1 MKIKKRFVAFMMAI
15 LMVLTS
21 ITIQYRKSEAA
32 TVTATV
38 TVNFTSADVGK
49 KVTVAVG
56 DKSFDETVT
65 NILNE
70 DGTPSD
76 KYQVTGDLEAEPG
89 DNTAVVT
96 YDNGNSVYSA
106 QTALKIPDTADETG
120 KYAVETGVVTLL
132 LTTVK
137 EVTVTGVDGYTFT
150 SVTGA
155 ERVGDTWKFTKADGF
170 KVGQDSFTI
179 NANDVD
185 GNVFKATITVSGESV
200 GASWNAVGFKSI
212 KINLP
217 EGYGSC
223 GLQTGSNGSDTY
235 NIDNNGVVTA
245 KSGNLI
251 APNAQIAIVAYK
263 DELKYETIVTVGNSA
278 TITAGNFTAKEFKL
292 NLTYNEDDVVVK
304 YIKSGTD
311 TKYVYS
317 DDVKFSTS
325 EKYKLIIE
333 SKKEYRVISAGTLKG
348 TTDVKDNK
356 ATFTSDEFNS
366 DLGEIN
372 ITSSIAK
379 INNVTV
385 RRTDNNNVIAP
396 EIPVSLTI
404 EVQMQDGLAFGNYE
418 VLGVEI
424 YGVSDVEIQKLDPSN
439 YKWDSREGKLTLYY
453 NDKTRALK
461 NVQVVAKVR
470 NTQNSEE
477 IVESNKLTLK
487 INKGELIKGVDYNLS
502 TNNIYYKASEND
514 DPSEI
519 YYKGENNK
527 VTVYPK
533 NYTQY
538 RYTGHDFDKIDE
550 AGSSFSAPSD
560 TFDMQMRNVEEEK
573 FGYSNK
579 LLFINDD
586 VEPSITWEN
595 ETKKE
600 ENVYKFKADTQ
611 IQLDVVDNGT
621 GSNKPSGIAN
631 VYYAYE
637 ECKTNDAIIQSNS
650 CTQQKGKYVISNIS
664 DQYNCLYI
672 YAVDNVGNV
681 KSYSIS
687 YEIDATAPAI
697 SVDENIKG
705 FKFDNNDKVY
715 YYSKLVNKNSTGLFK
730 IIVSDKNF
738 DQSQTECTVI
748 VDGKETKLKEETTQE
763 GCYYEIEVGDDE
775 KEYTIQVSSKDLAGN
790 SSEATYIIKV
800 DNTAPNVKNVYVVPV
815 VPEESSYSALA
826 KDVEDDFKSVLDGYN
841 NFNGGSA
848 VKSEINDD
856 NYSGSKV
863 TIKKGENS
871 IDIPEGQEGYTYSF
885 SVQNVIT
892 DSVKLIVTDK
902 AGNETIEKIKD
913 AENNG
918 KSITDKKVA
927 IISADFTF
935 DKYNF
940 SNVKDGTNYWMTKD
954 SNISGTL
961 GYSCDFVNPDFL
973 KVYLKDITDD
983 KLTPLD
989 DATFKNSKIEITVPK
1004 EDLTDDHHYQV
1015 VAYYYDLASNS
1026 FKKME
1031 SQEYICDNKA
1041 PELIVEGPTIVEKDG
1056 KYVANVTY
1064 TMKESHPDFESFNF
1078 EGSKGVNNLAEG
1090 LQQNVLNSLKK
1101 SENWNYKNEK
1111 YTQTIQFETEG
1122 IYSLNVSVK
1131 DAVGHDSKK
1140 TACTF
1145 TFDKT
1150 APEIANPVVETA
1162 FTKAD
1167 ADDYQHFANGTTS
1180 NVAKVTISATDLAAT
1195 EMQKAEYTLKDVDGT
1210 TKTIDV
1216 TKEIK
1221 KDKNLFT
1228 YSFEISPS
1236 FKGTLKVSF
1245 TDNSGNSNEK
1255 AYEISEGKMAGII
1268 VEGEADH
1275 KNTSSLAIK
1284 PANANAARK
1293 GVYKGTVNL
1302 KLEAADSY
1310 SGIKDVRYEIYNGA
1324 NLVTSELAAD
1334 FSSSK
1339 SLVTNWPDDV
1349 NMTSNLTIPK
1359 DVAYEGNSV
1368 TVKLMMTD
1376 NAGNTSELTS
1386 EPMKLDFTA
1395 PVIRPI
1401 TFDNNSPQ
1409 NEKYYNATRTATITI
1424 DELNLDYSDVAINVT
1439 KNGVPMNVTP
1449 NFHNTQGI
1457 THVMTIPFSE
1467 DGDYEI
1473 TVSAVDMAGNA
1484 SNVVKCEQFT
1494 IDKTN
1499 PDMSISFDNNNPYS
1513 GQYYGD
1519 SRTATI
1525 TVKEHNFNA
1534 SDVKVNVTA
1543 SVDGSSVSA
1552 PSIGAFST
1560 NGDIHTASIT
1570 FNSDA
1575 DYTISASCVDLA
1587 GNEGNNIGEQSFT
1600 VDLTAPQIEI
1610 SGVTADES
1618 YTGSVSPVV
1627 TVTDGNYD
1635 TEGVTVSIVGGKH
1648 GKANVSSDVADIA
1661 HGQTYSFADLQHI
1674 QDNDDYYT
1682 LTAKAVDKAGHETE
1696 ETIAYKV
1703 NRFGSVYVVN
1713 DALQAAIDQYYATS
1727 SDQYAIIEQNV
1738 DELESYSVSYSID
1751 NDIVNLEEGDGYKV
1765 SHNTNKEDW
1774 QEYEYKL
1781 SADTFS
1787 KEGVYNITVSSKDK
1801 AGNSS
1806 DNKSK
1811 NVSMEFCIDNTKPVC
1826 VISGVEENQEF
1837 EKVVSAN
1844 IVVEAYDNIKFA
1856 DMQVSVNGDQIKSEK
1871 DMTDGKVSFT
1881 IDPAKGTQTLKVV
1894 CHDAAGNETVQ
1905 EIHFT
1910 FNVGVLG
1917 SGSPVAII
1925 IIVIAAVLVAG
1936 GIFFIIAKKKKTMS
1950 SKR

>member
-32 TVTATV
+32 TVTATI
-38 TVNFTSADVGK
+38 TVNFTSEDEGK
-49 KVTVAVG
+49 TVTVAVG
-56 DKSFDETVT
+56 DKSFEGTVT
-65 NILNE
+65 KINIPNE
-70 DGTPSD
+70 DGTLSENY
-76 KYQVTGDLEAEPG
+76 KYQVTGELEAETG
-89 DNTAVVT
+89 DNTAIIT
-96 YDNGNSVYSA
+96 CDNGNSVYSA
-106 QTALKIPDTADETG
+106 KTALKIPETADETG
-120 KYAVETGVVTLL
+120 KFAVTTGDVRLL

-155 ERVGDTWKFTKADGF
+155 ERVGDTWKFTKTDGF

-200 GASWNAVGFKSI
+200 GANWEVVGFKSI

-217 EGYGSC
+217 EGYESC
-223 GLQTGSNGSDTY
+223 GLQTGSNGLDTY
-235 NIDNNGVVTA
+235 DIDNNGKVTT

-251 APNAQIAIVAYK
+251 APGAQITIVAYK
-263 DELKYETIVTVGNSA
+263 EKLKYETTVTVGNSA

-292 NLTYNEDDVVVK
+292 NLKYNEDDVVVK
-304 YIKSGTD
+304 YIKSGSD
-311 TKYVYS
+311 TGTAYVYS
-317 DDVKFSTS
+317 NDVKFSTS
-325 EKYKLIIE
+325 EKYRLIIE
-333 SKKEYRVISAGTLKG
+333 SKKEYRVISAGNLGGKTEV
-348 TTDVKDNK
+348 TDNK

-372 ITSSIAK
+372 ITSSIAE
-379 INNVTV
+379 INTV
-385 RRTDNNNVIAP
+385 EVKRTDNKNVIAP
-396 EIPVSLTI
+396 EIPVSLTVK
-404 EVQMQDGLAFGNYE
+404 VQMQDGLAFDNYE
-418 VLGVEI
+418 VSGVEI
-424 YGVSDVEIQKLDPSN
+424 QRLKSSN
-439 YKWDSREGKLTLYY
+439 YKWDSVKGSVEGKLTLYY
-453 NDKTRALK
+453 NDQTRDLGE
-461 NVQVVAKVR
+461 VQVVATVQ
-470 NTQNSEE
+470 NTQNSKEVKSD
-477 IVESNKLTLK
+477 ILTLK
-487 INKGELIKGVDYNLS
+487 INKDELVRGVDYNLS

-519 YYKGENNK
+519 YYKDENNK

-533 NYTQY
+533 NYTEY

-550 AGSSFSAPSD
+550 GGSSFSAPSD
-560 TFDMQMRNVEEEK
+560 TFDMQMRNVKDEK

-579 LLFINDD
+579 LLFIYDGAK
-586 VEPSITWEN
+586 PSITWSNKTEI
-595 ETKKE
+595 KD
-600 ENVYKFKADTQ
+600 NVYKFKKDTQ
-611 IQLDVVDNGT
+611 IDLEVVDQGT
-621 GSNKPSGIAN
+621 GNNKPSGIAN

-637 ECKTNDAIIQSNS
+637 ECKTNDEIIRSNP
-650 CTQQKGKYVISNIS
+650 CIQQDGKYVISNIL

-681 KSYSIS
+681 QSYSIS
-687 YEIDATAPAI
+687 YEIDAIAPAI
-697 SVDENIKG
+697 SVESAEG
-705 FKFDNNDKVY
+705 FKLDNGIY
-715 YYSKLVNKNSTGLFK
+715 YYSKPVNNNSTGSFEIK
-730 IIVSDKNF
+730 VSDKNF
-738 DQSQTECTVI
+738 DQSQTGCTVT
-748 VDGKETKLKEETTQE
+748 VDGKEPKLKEETTKE
-763 GCYYEIEVGDDE
+763 GCYYKIEVGDDK

-800 DNTAPNVKNVYVVPV
+800 DNTAPDVKNVCVEPV
-815 VPEESSYSALA
+815 VPAYDDLA
-826 KDVEDDFKSVLDGYN
+826 GKVKDDFKSVLDGYN
-841 NFNGGSA
+841 NFNGNSA
-848 VKSEINDD
+848 VISEIEDD
-856 NYSGSKV
+856 NYSSSRV
-863 TIKKGENS
+863 AIKKGEDT
-871 IDIPEGQEGYTYSF
+871 IDITGIEEQGKYKYSF
-885 SVQNVIT
+885 DGRNVIT
-892 DSVKLIVTDK
+892 DSVELIATDK
-902 AGNETIEKIKD
+902 AGNETREKVKD
-913 AENNG
+913 AEKNG
-918 KSITDKKVA
+918 KAITEKKVA
-927 IISADFTF
+927 IISADFKF
-935 DKYNF
+935 DQYKFN
-940 SNVKDGTNYWMTKD
+940 NVKDGTNYWMAKD
-954 SNISGTL
+954 GNVSGTL
-961 GYSCDFVNPDFL
+961 EYSCEFVNPDFL
-973 KVYLKDITDD
+973 KVYLKDIKDD

-989 DATFKNSKIEITVPK
+989 DATFKNGKIEITVPK
-1004 EDLTDDHHYQV
+1004 TDLTDDHHYQV

-1031 SQEYICDNKA
+1031 SSEYICDNKA
-1041 PELIVEGPTIVEKDG
+1041 PELEVNGPTIIEKDG

-1064 TMKESHPDFESFNF
+1064 TMKESHPDFESFDF
-1078 EGSKGVNNLAEG
+1078 EGSTGVNNLATG
-1090 LQQNVLNSLKK
+1090 LQQSVLKLLKDSSK
-1101 SENWNYKNEK
+1101 WAYNNNNGK

-1131 DAVGHDSKK
+1131 DAVGYKSEETK
-1140 TACTF
+1140 CTF

-1167 ADDYQHFANGTTS
+1167 ADDYQHFANGTTN
-1180 NVAKVTISATDLAAT
+1180 NVAKVTVSATDLVAT
-1195 EMQKAEYTLKDVDGT
+1195 EMQKAEYTLKDIDGT

-1216 TKEIK
+1216 TKVEK
-1221 KDKNLFT
+1221 KDNLFH

-1255 AYEISEGKMAGII
+1255 VYEISEGKMAGII
-1268 VEGEADH
+1268 VEGETDH

-1284 PANANAARK
+1284 HANANTARK
-1293 GVYKGTVNL
+1293 NVYKGAVNL

-1310 SGIKDVRYEIYNGA
+1310 SGIKEVRYEIYNGI
-1324 NLVTSELAAD
+1324 NRVTSGTAAD
-1334 FSSSK
+1334 FATSK
-1339 SLVTNWPDDV
+1339 SIVTNWPGDV
-1349 NMTSNLTIPK
+1349 TSNLTIPK

-1386 EPMKLDFTA
+1386 APMKLDFTA

-1401 TFDNNSPQ
+1401 TFDNNNPQ

-1424 DELNLDYSDVAINVT
+1424 DELNLDYSDVSINVT
-1439 KNGVPMNVTP
+1439 KNGVPMSVTP

-1513 GQYYGD
+1513 GQYYGE

-1525 TVKEHNFNA
+1525 TVREHNFNA
-1534 SDVKVNVTA
+1534 SDVQVNVTA

-1552 PSIGAFST
+1552 PSVGAFST
-1560 NGDIHTASIT
+1560 NGDVHTASIT

-1587 GNEGNNIGEQSFT
+1587 GNEGNNIEEQSFT
-1600 VDLTAPQIEI
+1600 VDLTAPEIEI

-1648 GKANVSSDVADIA
+1648 GKANVSSEVADIA
-1661 HGQTYSFADLQHI
+1661 HGQTYSFADLQHT

-1727 SDQYAIIEQNV
+1727 SDKYAIIEQNV

-1765 SHNTNKEDW
+1765 SHSTNKEDW

-1787 KEGVYNITVSSKDK
+1787 KEGVYNITISSKDK

-1811 NVSMEFCIDNTKPVC
+1811 DVTMEFCIDNTKPVC

-1837 EKVVSAN
+1837 EKGVSAN

-1881 IDPAKGTQTLKVV
+1881 IDPAKGAQTLKVV

-1936 GIFFIIAKKKKTMS
+1936 GIFFIIAKKKKNNE
-1950 SKR
+1950 K